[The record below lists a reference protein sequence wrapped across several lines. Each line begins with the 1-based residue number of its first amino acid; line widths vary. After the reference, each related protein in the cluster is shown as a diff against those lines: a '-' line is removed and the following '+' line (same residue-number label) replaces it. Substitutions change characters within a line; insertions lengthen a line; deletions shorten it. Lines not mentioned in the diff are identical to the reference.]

1 MTSLRLPAPFFGR
14 ECMAYY
20 ESVGERSVVG

>member
-1 MTSLRLPAPFFGR
+1 MTSLRLPAPFFGEER
-14 ECMAYY
+14 MTYY